1 MEHLIEKQFN
11 IKYNGELMYSTDNS
25 TNTRSNA
32 SSALVINIKVRHL
45 HVSPNVSL
53 LSKLGNNKYMLL

>member
-45 HVSPNVSL
+45 PVSQNVSL
-53 LSKLGNNKYMLL
+53 IPKPAISKYMVL